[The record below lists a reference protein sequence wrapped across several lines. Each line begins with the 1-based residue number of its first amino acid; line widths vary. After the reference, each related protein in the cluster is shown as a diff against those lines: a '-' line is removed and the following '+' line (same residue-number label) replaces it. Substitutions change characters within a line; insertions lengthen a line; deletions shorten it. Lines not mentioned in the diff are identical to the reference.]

1 MYKLESINTEYLNKE
16 LILKI
21 CKLKDSQ
28 WKFGIQSQLKYFK
41 KSIKPKDIHNCF
53 FFKKS
58 LIGYTLL
65 KKRTIIFKKKKIKY
79 ILFDTLV
86 IKKNLRK
93 KKLSSIMMIFNN
105 NTIKNE
111 KLISFLIC
119 KNELI
124 NFYKKYSWKI
134 VNSRKI
140 QIVDHIF
147 KTNLMFF
154 NYVDS
159 KKNNLKFNKNLIKIF
174 TKK

>member
-1 MYKLESINTEYLNKE
+1 
-16 LILKI
+16 
-21 CKLKDSQ
+21 
-28 WKFGIQSQLKYFK
+28 
-41 KSIKPKDIHNCF
+41 
-53 FFKKS
+53 
-58 LIGYTLL
+58 
-65 KKRTIIFKKKKIKY
+65 
-79 ILFDTLV
+79 
-86 IKKNLRK
+86 
-93 KKLSSIMMIFNN
+93 MMIFNN